1 MAHDN
6 TPAEVVALP
15 IDLTVQIRLR
25 IREALEIVLE
35 EELAAALGA
44 ARSERTATRSGYR
57 NGSVTRELVTEAG
70 PCTLTLP
77 RGRVAQ
83 EDGSTVEFHSRLVER
98 YQRRT
103 LKAEAA
109 ILGVYAAGG
118 NTRRIRRAIAPLLG
132 EKGLSKS
139 AISRVVRRLRDHF
152 DAWRRRDLTDL
163 AIQYVYLDAMF
174 LPVRLARRVVR
185 VPVLAVIG
193 VQPDGEKVLLTL
205 MIGGS
210 ESTASWKG
218 IVADL
223 VGRGLRRPAL
233 AIVDGNG
240 GLLRALRESWKETR
254 IQRCSRHKLENLLA
268 KAPKHCHGEL
278 KRDYNEIV
286 HADSL
291 AAAKEAW
298 ARFVKKWTLLCK
310 EVVRSLEEAGD
321 ELLTFYSFPKS
332 QWKCLRTTN
341 PLEAVNSAFRR
352 RTKTQGSYPN
362 EDAALVLLYALFA
375 TGQITLRKIDGWKDM
390 ANVEESHLQQVA

>member
-1 MAHDN
+1 MPHDS
-6 TPAEVVALP
+6 TPADVVAFP
-15 IDLTVQIRLR
+15 NDLTVQIRLR
-25 IREALEIVLE
+25 VREALEMVLE
-35 EELAAALGA
+35 EELASALGA
-44 ARSERTATRSGYR
+44 TRSQRTATRSGYR
-57 NGSVTRELVTEAG
+57 NGSVTRDLVTEAG
-70 PCTLTLP
+70 PCTLSLP
-77 RGRVAQ
+77 RGRVVQA
-83 EDGSTVEFHSRLVER
+83 DGSTKEWRSRLLDR

-103 LKAEAA
+103 RKAESA

-132 EKGLSKS
+132 EKGQSKS
-139 AISRVVRRLRDHF
+139 AVSRIIRRLRDHF

-163 AIQYVYLDAMF
+163 AITYVYLDAMF

-193 VQPDGEKVLLTL
+193 VQDDGEKVLLTL

-210 ESTASWKG
+210 ESTTSWKG
-218 IVADL
+218 VVEDL
-223 VGRGLRRPAL
+223 VRRGLRRPAL

-240 GLLRALRESWKETR
+240 GLLRALRESWKETK
-254 IQRCSRHKLENLLA
+254 IQRCTRHKLENLMA
-268 KAPKHCHGEL
+268 KAPKHSHGEL
-278 KRDYNEIV
+278 KRDYNEII
-286 HADSL
+286 HAESL
-291 AAAKEAW
+291 AAAERAR
-298 ARFVKKWTLLCK
+298 ARFVKKWTLLCR

-321 ELLTFYSFPKS
+321 ALLTFYGFPKS

-352 RTKTQGSYPN
+352 RTKTQGAYPN

-390 ANVEESHLQQVA
+390 TKAELIRLQQAA